1 MNTIRTHTFT
11 ENTFMKLAEIKDS
24 HCVSIYLPMYKKGK
38 ELNQALGQ
46 SNLKSCLKKVH
57 SDLIEDGY
65 DKSMINTYLAPINN
79 LINELGFWRNPSDG
93 LVIFL
98 DRINGIRHFKLPY
111 SFELQTYVADHFY
124 LLPLLPLFHNN
135 GIYYLLSLSRDHVKL
150 YEGTRNYFRDIPIE
164 KIAPTQLEEAVGYD
178 FEQKMLQYRTGQM
191 MHPAGSFHGQGEGK
205 EDQKKELIH
214 FFRKINEGVTK
225 VLSHKNAPLIL
236 ACTDELFPIYKN
248 INTHS
253 NLWNTNLSGDPEF
266 KGESDLHKE
275 SWNLIQPYF
284 ATTKREKLEKFHA
297 KSQTSKTSHQL
308 SEIIPAAIQ
317 GKVDTLFVQK
327 NEDLF
332 GTYHRTKGCLILDG
346 HKETGN
352 ISLLNMAVI
361 NTFLQ
366 GGNVYILEAD
376 EMPFKNRTM
385 NALFRF

>member
-11 ENTFMKLAEIKDS
+11 ENTFMKLAKIKDS

-38 ELNQALGQ
+38 ELNEGLGQ

-65 DKSMINTYLAPINN
+65 DETMISTYLAPINN
-79 LINELGFWRNPSDG
+79 LVNELGFWRSPSDG

-98 DRINGIRHFKLPY
+98 DSINGMRYYKLPL

-178 FEQKMLQYRTGQM
+178 FEQKMLQYRTGQT

-205 EDQKKELIH
+205 EDQKKELAH

-248 INTHS
+248 INTHG

-266 KGESDLHKE
+266 KGESELHKE
-275 SWNLIQPYF
+275 SWHLIQPYF
-284 ATTKREKLEKFHA
+284 ATTKREKLEKFHE

-332 GTYHRTKGCLILDG
+332 GTFYRTKGCLILDG
-346 HKETGN
+346 HKETEN
-352 ISLLNMAVI
+352 ISLLNMAAI

-366 GGNVYILEAD
+366 GGNVYFLEAD